1 MNHSFEK
8 STDAKFNLQLTNKI
22 LFERV
27 NMLYSMSM
35 AGFVATFLNMAMI
48 VFGLWSFKGNSTL
61 LIWSA
66 CVIVV
71 SGMRF
76 ALVKIYQHSNVAPDE
91 AKRWEYL
98 FCSGS
103 FAMGLVWAALALLFF
118 PQADILHRFLI
129 IVVLA
134 GMSAGSTGSL
144 APSLPAYL
152 GFNIP
157 PLAAMTFLMFSN
169 NDTIYSLIG
178 FLFLVFIAI
187 QTRFARFFRLGIDQN
202 TKGNLANEALL
213 DRVKQAEKR
222 LTDAIESFPDE
233 FALFDTDDRL
243 ILCNSKY
250 IEENGKLAGVESLM
264 GMKFDDLASMTIKKG
279 EVSQSKTG
287 LRSYLLP
294 GSQTG
299 RGSIRLTRQG
309 DIITMHSDT
318 QRIYAIETSL
328 AAALLIKDTLFSI
341 SQESIA
347 FIQNGTVV
355 SHNTRLEELLGYSAG
370 ELTNHPIGAIS
381 TRFSGGIND
390 SFYKQL
396 QDGQAHQGEIELVK
410 KDGTILRCHYSCK
423 ATDPGDMKQ
432 NTVWVFNE
440 LT

>member
-1 MNHSFEK
+1 M
-8 STDAKFNLQLTNKI
+8 
-22 LFERV
+22 V
-27 NMLYSMSM
+27 
-35 AGFVATFLNMAMI
+35 
-48 VFGLWSFKGNSTL
+48 GLRDR
-61 LIWSA
+61 
-66 CVIVV
+66 V
-71 SGMRF
+71 SGIRF
-76 ALVKIYQHSNVAPDE
+76 ALVKVYQHSHVVPDE

-157 PLAAMTFLMFSN
+157 PLAAMTFLMFLN
-169 NDTIYSLIG
+169 NDTLYSLIG

-187 QTRFARFFRLGIDQN
+187 QTRFARFFRLRIDQN
-202 TKGNLANEALL
+202 TKSNFANEALL

-250 IEENGKLAGVESLM
+250 FEENGKLAGVESLM

-287 LRSYLLP
+287 LRSYLLQ

-318 QRIYAIETSL
+318 QRIHAIETSL

-341 SQESIA
+341 SQEGMA
-347 FIQNGTVV
+347 LIQNGTVV

-370 ELTNHPIGAIS
+370 EFTNHPIGAIS

-396 QDGQAHQGEIELVK
+396 QDWQAHQGEIELVK